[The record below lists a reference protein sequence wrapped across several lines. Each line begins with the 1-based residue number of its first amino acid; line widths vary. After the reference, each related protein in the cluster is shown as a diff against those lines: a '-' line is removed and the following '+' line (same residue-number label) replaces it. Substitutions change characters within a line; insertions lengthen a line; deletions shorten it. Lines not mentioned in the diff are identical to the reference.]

1 MAPKKGKG
9 DVYIRFV
16 GGGYPLITFTP
27 PNDGGCHL
35 ERCLLRNKVGL
46 LHLGYQDNVEGV
58 RDFAHL
64 LEIYIQEG
72 RQLSNFQKGLNR
84 GSFFDEGVKEMAC
97 LFVSCKGTPL
107 MRGGSGSGQGAVTA
121 DLLDKDSLLPAAEIK
136 SALFRPYSTITGRLT
151 YQLQLVFS
159 PPEAAR
165 HAHGLPLILCI
176 GLHPETSA
184 PHSFLMFLGVLQH
197 DLTRMHSAL
206 RWKWGFAITESKQ
219 EWSRPGGVGP
229 PPPCV
234 WLEEELGKVGMKKI
248 AAC

>member
-1 MAPKKGKG
+1 M
-9 DVYIRFV
+9 
-16 GGGYPLITFTP
+16 
-27 PNDGGCHL
+27 
-35 ERCLLRNKVGL
+35 
-46 LHLGYQDNVEGV
+46 
-58 RDFAHL
+58 
-64 LEIYIQEG
+64 
-72 RQLSNFQKGLNR
+72 SNFQKGLNR
-84 GSFFDEGVKEMAC
+84 GSFFDEGVKEVLPPPTRLTSRPALQSRSPLPHSPLPHAPLPHAPLHNAPLSHSTTPHPRPAQMAC

-151 YQLQLVFS
+151 YRLQLVFS